1 MKKVND
7 QAPPTLRQ
15 RQALE
20 TRRLIAE
27 AARALF
33 VDGGYAS
40 TTIEAIA
47 LHAGVSVSTVYAI
60 FGSKRGILR
69 AIREAW
75 HQESNIRDV
84 TSSTPSD
91 VDPTTRLERLAH
103 ATRRQ
108 WETGSDV
115 MSIYLG
121 AAASDR
127 NAAAELTEAL
137 QGRHAAFDSL
147 ASSLRDG
154 LRPGISAQQ
163 AASILRALCLPEV
176 YQELVGPSGWTED
189 AYEDWLAAAL
199 KRELLP
205 QTGV

>member
-1 MKKVND
+1 MKKVNN
-7 QAPPTLRQ
+7 QLSSTHRQ

-20 TRRLIAE
+20 TRRLIVE
-27 AARALF
+27 AAKALF
-33 VDGGYAS
+33 LDGGYAA

-47 LHAGVSVSTVYAI
+47 LQAGVSVSTVYAV

-84 TSSTPSD
+84 THSTPPD
-91 VDPTTRLERLAH
+91 MDPATRLDRLAH

-121 AAASDR
+121 AAAADR
-127 NAAAELTEAL
+127 DAAAELTEAL
-137 QGRHAAFDSL
+137 RGRRTALDSF
-147 ASSLRDG
+147 ASGLRSG
-154 LRPGISAQQ
+154 LRPGLSLDQ
-163 AASILRALCLPEV
+163 AASVLRALCLAEV
-176 YQELVGPSGWTED
+176 HQELVGQSGWTED
-189 AYEDWLAAAL
+189 AYEVWLAAAL

-205 QTGV
+205 